1 MTRLCTPPSFLKP
14 KSSFAQD
21 LLGLLARL
29 TIMPIL
35 ERMRRKLSRSK
46 SVSLPSEGGND
57 DGDQDIL
64 VGTGLALSP
73 SDEQLVAKLA
83 FTEETNFIPRTP
95 TLPTPSV
102 ATGYSERTVFNNV
115 DSGILSLP
123 TELLMS
129 LLPCLSLSAEVALR
143 QTCSRFLH
151 LYSTQS
157 FLLTGQDLFEFLCVS
172 QSCPAPST
180 IAPPLPLFRF
190 SRSFLTY
197 LYR

>member
-1 MTRLCTPPSFLKP
+1 
-14 KSSFAQD
+14 
-21 LLGLLARL
+21 
-29 TIMPIL
+29 MPIL

-46 SVSLPSEGGND
+46 SVSLPSEGGDD

-64 VGTGLALSP
+64 VGTGPPPWQGKPLTLSP

-83 FTEETNFIPRTP
+83 FTEETNFIPHTP
-95 TLPTPSV
+95 TLPTLSV
-102 ATGYSERTVFNNV
+102 GTGYSERTVFNNV

-157 FLLTGQDLFEFLCVS
+157 FLLTGQDLFEFICVS
-172 QSCPAPST
+172 QSCPTPST
-180 IAPPLPLFRF
+180 IAALLPLFHF
-190 SRSFLTY
+190 
-197 LYR
+197 